1 MEAMYLRESKQRRA
15 DGSVVTY
22 LQLAEN
28 VWNADKGRSQ
38 ARIVY
43 NCGRADDPDAIE
55 RLRRLARSILRRCS
69 PDEIVAAGGDW
80 HLICAWPYGDVY
92 ALEAVWKRLGIGA
105 IVQQQA
111 AGRRFGFNLE
121 RALFALVANRA
132 CAAASKLY
140 CHEQWLKEDV
150 RIAGTEGLELHQLY
164 RAMDFLEANKETIE
178 QAIFYR
184 VADLLSLDVEVI
196 FYDTTSL
203 HFEIDEEDEGDKDGQ
218 VRGSAPA
225 GKKAYPAPRK
235 RGHSKNGRG
244 DAPQIVVGLAVTRDG
259 FPVRH
264 WVFPGNTVD
273 VTTVAKVKEDLKGWQ
288 LTRCLFVGDAGMVSQ
303 ANFQALAKGGGKYL
317 MAMPMRR
324 GDEVTESV
332 LTRPG
337 RYRKVAENLEVKEVI
352 VGEGERRR
360 RYAVCFNPLE
370 ARRQKAHREVL
381 IRELEA
387 ELASLSDQSEGYSK
401 RACALRTSAR
411 YGRLLKETPKGLSI
425 DRRAIAELERFD
437 GKFVVHSNDDSL
449 TAEDMALGYK
459 QQQRVEEAWRTMKGG
474 LRMRPVFHWAPHRI
488 HAHIAITVLS
498 LLLERAIEHACQDTW
513 RNIRDDLK
521 QIQLAQLSSPNGTV
535 WQVTEP
541 GREADNRLKA
551 LKIKPPQPLL
561 SLS

>member
-38 ARIVY
+38 AQIVY
-43 NCGRADDPDAIE
+43 NCGRADDPDTTE
-55 RLRRLARSILRRCS
+55 RLRRLAKSILRRCS
-69 PDEIVAAGGDW
+69 PEEIVAAGGAW
-80 HLICAWPYGDVY
+80 RLICAWPHGDVY
-92 ALEAVWKRLGIGA
+92 ALEAVWNRLGIGA
-105 IVQQQA
+105 ILQQQA
-111 AGRRFGFNLE
+111 AGRRFGFDLE

-164 RAMDFLEANKETIE
+164 RAMDFLEANKEAIE
-178 QAIFYR
+178 QAIYYR
-184 VADLLSLDVEVI
+184 VADLLNLDVEVI

-203 HFEIDEEDEGDKDGQ
+203 HFEIDEEDEGDRNGQ
-218 VRGSAPA
+218 VHGSTLA
-225 GKKAYPAPRK
+225 GKKAYSAPRK

-317 MAMPMRR
+317 MAVPMRR

-370 ARRQKAHREVL
+370 AKRQKAHRETL
-381 IRELEA
+381 IQELEA
-387 ELASLSDQSEGYSK
+387 ELASLADQSEGYSK

-411 YGRLLKETPKGLSI
+411 YGRLLKETAKGLTI

-459 QQQRVEEAWRTMKGG
+459 QQQRVEEAWRTMKSG

-535 WQVTEP
+535 WQVTDP
-541 GREADNRLKA
+541 GLEADNRLKA

-561 SLS
+561 SLG